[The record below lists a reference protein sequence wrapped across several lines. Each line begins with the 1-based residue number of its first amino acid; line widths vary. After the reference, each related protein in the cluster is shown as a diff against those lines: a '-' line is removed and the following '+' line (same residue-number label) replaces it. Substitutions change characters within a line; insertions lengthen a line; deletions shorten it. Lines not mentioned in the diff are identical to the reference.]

1 MVAGSPLVCLSTS
14 VSLSLCDSL
23 HVGAAN
29 ERRLELL
36 HDVYESMELVH
47 TNEGG
52 AFLSSFFM
60 PFTRLLHSTQP
71 AFSDGP
77 VQQLRSVILSA
88 LSR

>member
-1 MVAGSPLVCLSTS
+1 M
-14 VSLSLCDSL
+14 
-23 HVGAAN
+23 GAVL

-36 HDVYESMELVH
+36 HEVYESMELVH

-60 PFTRLLHSTQP
+60 PFTRLLQSTQP
-71 AFSDGP
+71 AFSNGP
-77 VQQLRSVILSA
+77 VQQLRSIILSA